1 MRVIFRAW
9 VRVSLRGFWSGLT
22 QVRWWVRAVSSVAN
36 CVAVSPVVRWWVT
49 VFSGVALRILLA
61 FYPQFFAVWWGCC
74 LVGGCGVVSYF

>member
-1 MRVIFRAW
+1 M
-9 VRVSLRGFWSGLT
+9 
-22 QVRWWVRAVSSVAN
+22 RAVSSVAN

-74 LVGGCGVVSYF
+74 LVGGCLVSPSPHPSINRRLFRG